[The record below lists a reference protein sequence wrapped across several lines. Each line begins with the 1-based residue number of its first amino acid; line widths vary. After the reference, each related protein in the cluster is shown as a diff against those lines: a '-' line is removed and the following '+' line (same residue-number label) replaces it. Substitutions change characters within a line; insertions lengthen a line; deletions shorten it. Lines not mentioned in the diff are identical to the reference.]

1 MYSSQYDGGAFSSSQ
16 STQSPDSSISKS
28 RVNLSATVPL
38 TVKQITDAY
47 ESSSEKK
54 STLIIDGVEVDNIVL
69 VGMVCNKASR
79 ATDATFTLDDG
90 TGRMDFIR
98 WVNDASDAS
107 ETAIIENGMYVS
119 IVGSFKGFSER
130 KRATAFAIRPVKDN
144 NQIVLHFIQ
153 CVRMHLEN
161 TKSKVGSLTQPQQSL
176 VNRSSLSSGSPQ
188 TPVSTKASGN
198 STAVGSETDIYK
210 LVLDVFQEP
219 LSVASEHGIHV
230 DEVVQRLGLP
240 ANKIKEA
247 IDYHVDVGHIY
258 STIDDFHFKSACI
271 D

>member
-16 STQSPDSSISKS
+16 STQSPDSSISK
-28 RVNLSATVPL
+28 
-38 TVKQITDAY
+38 
-47 ESSSEKK
+47 
-54 STLIIDGVEVDNIVL
+54 IVL

-79 ATDATFTLDDG
+79 ATDGTFTHDDG

-119 IVGSFKGFSER
+119 IVGSFKGFNER

-153 CVRMHLEN
+153 CVLEN
-161 TKSKVGSLTQPQQSL
+161 TKLKVGSLTQPQQSL
-176 VNRSSLSSGSPQ
+176 VNGSYLSSGSPQ

-198 STAVGSETDIYK
+198 STAHGSETDIYK

-219 LSVASEHGIHV
+219 SSV
-230 DEVVQRLGLP
+230 
-240 ANKIKEA
+240 EA

-258 STIDDFHFKSACI
+258 STIDDFHFKSACV

>member
-1 MYSSQYDGGAFSSSQ
+1 MYSSQYDSGSFFSSQSTQ

-28 RVNLSATVPL
+28 RGNSSATVPL
-38 TVKQITDAY
+38 TVKQIRDAY
-47 ESSSEKK
+47 ESSSEKR
-54 STLIIDGVEVDNIVL
+54 STLIIDGVDIDNIVL
-69 VGMVCNKASR
+69 VGMVCNKATR
-79 ATDATFTLDDG
+79 TTDTTFTVDDG

-107 ETAIIENGMYVS
+107 ETAIIEQ
-119 IVGSFKGFSER
+119 
-130 KRATAFAIRPVKDN
+130 VKDN

-161 TKSKVGSLTQPQQSL
+161 TKSKVGSLTQTQQSL
-176 VNRSSLSSGSPQ
+176 VNGSSLYSGSPQ

-198 STAVGSETDIYK
+198 STAHGSETDIYK

-219 LSVASEHGIHV
+219 SSVASEHGIHV

-258 STIDDFHFKSACI
+258 STIDDFHFKSACV

>member
-1 MYSSQYDGGAFSSSQ
+1 MYSSQYDGGAFVSS
-16 STQSPDSSISKS
+16 QSPDSSVAKTRGNRSTTI
-28 RVNLSATVPL
+28 PL

-47 ESSSEKK
+47 ESSSQK
-54 STLIIDGVEVDNIVL
+54 SELIIDGVDVGNIVL

-79 ATDATFTLDDG
+79 ATDVTFTLDDG

-98 WVNDASDAS
+98 WVNDAADSS

-119 IVGSFKGFSER
+119 IVGSFKGFNER
-130 KRATAFAIRPVKDN
+130 KRATAFAIRPIKDH

-153 CVRMHLEN
+153 SIRMHLEN
-161 TKSKVGSLTQPQQSL
+161 TKSKVGSLSQTQQSF
-176 VNRSSLSSGSPQ
+176 VNESSFSSGYKEPQ
-188 TPVSTKASGN
+188 TPVSNYASVNSKAQ
-198 STAVGSETDIYK
+198 GSETDIYK
-210 LVLDVFQEP
+210 LVLDVLQEP
-219 LSVASEHGIHV
+219 SSLASEHGIHV

-240 ANKIKEA
+240 AKKVKEA

-258 STIDDFHFKSACI
+258 STIDDFHFKSALG